1 MFLFKNSFSLRNPSI
16 LSLLLFPVLLT
27 QSVRININ
35 YLDVLTVSVHEW
47 VKCLTIEKNFTF
59 FFMGDLKRE
68 SQGFHILD
76 DLLPWLSHVV
86 QYAKYKIFDVVHVR
100 YLIILFF
107 YYYCYYYYYYYYYY
121 CWETFK
127 KWYIVKK
134 FSTGVTS
141 FHTITA
147 TRIIIYFF

>member
-1 MFLFKNSFSLRNPSI
+1 MFLFKNSFFLRNPSI
-16 LSLLLFPVLLT
+16 FSLLLFPVLLT

-35 YLDVLTVSVHEW
+35 YFDVLTVSVHEW
-47 VKCLTIEKNFTF
+47 VKCLMIEKNFTF

-76 DLLPWLSHVV
+76 DLIPWLSHVV
-86 QYAKYKIFDVVHVR
+86 EYVKYVIFDVVHVR

-107 YYYCYYYYYYYYYY
+107 YYYYYYYYYY

>member
-1 MFLFKNSFSLRNPSI
+1 MFLFKNSFFLRNPSI
-16 LSLLLFPVLLT
+16 FSLLLFPVLLT

-76 DLLPWLSHVV
+76 DLIPWLSHVV
-86 QYAKYKIFDVVHVR
+86 QYAKYVIFDVVHVR
-100 YLIILFF
+100 YLIIFLLLLLLLLLGNIQKMIHSQKIFYRSYILSHNHCNQDHHLFLLMIF
-107 YYYCYYYYYYYYYY
+107 RS
-121 CWETFK
+121 W
-127 KWYIVKK
+127 
-134 FSTGVTS
+134 
-141 FHTITA
+141 
-147 TRIIIYFF
+147 